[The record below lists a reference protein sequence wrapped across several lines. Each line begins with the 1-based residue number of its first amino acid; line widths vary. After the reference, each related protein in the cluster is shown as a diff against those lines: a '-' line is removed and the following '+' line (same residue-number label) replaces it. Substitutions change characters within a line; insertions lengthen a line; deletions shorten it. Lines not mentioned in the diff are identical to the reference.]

1 MMLCRRGS
9 IVLLGLFAL
18 GWANAAVGQASTQ
31 WFFQHQ
37 GPAKA
42 NAAPAVQMR
51 PLDLDERLLARD
63 VFQQLIE
70 TDTTH
75 STGNTTTAAE
85 AMRQRLL
92 QAGFSGTDAVIVG
105 PTSNRMNL
113 VVRYRGSGV
122 GESAQKPILFIGHLD
137 VVEAR
142 RDEWAMDP
150 FKLTE
155 TDGYFYG
162 RGTLDMKNSDAAF
175 ITSFL
180 LLKKSGWVPKRD
192 IILALTADEEG
203 GGNNGVSW
211 LLEHRRDLVDA
222 EFAVNPDA
230 GGLLL
235 RDGKPAELDL
245 QQTEKVY
252 ADFVLTSI
260 NPGGHS
266 SRPMPE
272 NAIYLVAGALG
283 RVERS
288 PFPVELNAVTRIYL
302 EAEARHESDEK
313 RALISKVLGP
323 KEDAAKEAAQKLAA
337 LDPGYNAIL
346 RTTCVATMM
355 SAGEAENALPALA
368 TANVNCRILP
378 GHSPEEVRK
387 QLVMAVADLRVKVQ
401 YRGEGGGLSD
411 VAPEKASMVVP
422 KLTPEI
428 MKPLRA
434 VTMAM
439 WPGVQVV
446 PEMESGSSD
455 SVYASVAGIPTY
467 GFSGM
472 GIDANDDRAHG
483 RDERL
488 RVSSFYDGVEF
499 MKEMVRELGEE

>member
-1 MMLCRRGS
+1 MLVCRWRS
-9 IVLLGLFAL
+9 IVPVVLFASVW
-18 GWANAAVGQASTQ
+18 GNAALGQASNS
-31 WFFQHQ
+31 WFFQSK

-42 NAAPAVQMR
+42 SSTPPVVVR
-51 PLDLDERLLARD
+51 PLELDERLLARD
-63 VFQQLIE
+63 VYQQLVE
-70 TDTTH
+70 TDTTRPTG
-75 STGNTTTAAE
+75 STTIAAE

-92 QAGFSGTDAVIVG
+92 QAGFSGSDVMIAG
-105 PTSNRMNL
+105 PTANRMNL
-113 VVRYRGSGV
+113 VARYRGSSPGA
-122 GESAQKPILFIGHLD
+122 ERPILFIGHLD

-142 RDEWAMDP
+142 RDEWTVDP

-155 TDGYFYG
+155 TNGYFYG

-180 LLKKSGWVPKRD
+180 LLKKAGWVPKRD

-203 GGNNGVSW
+203 GGNDGVSW

-230 GGLLL
+230 GGLVL

-245 QQTEKVY
+245 EETEKVY
-252 ADFVLTSI
+252 ADFALTAVNS
-260 NPGGHS
+260 GGHS

-283 RVERS
+283 RIERS
-288 PFPVELNAVTRIYL
+288 PFPAELNPVTRAYL
-302 EAEARHESDEK
+302 EAEARHEGEEK
-313 RALISKVLGP
+313 RMLISRMLGP
-323 KEDAAKEAAQKLAA
+323 KEDMAAAQKLAS

-355 SAGEAENALPALA
+355 NAGEAENALPAIA

-387 QLVMAVADLRVKVQ
+387 QLATIVSDVRVKVQ
-401 YRGEGGGLSD
+401 YRGEDGTLSD
-411 VAPEKASMVVP
+411 TAPEKAAMVVP
-422 KLTPEI
+422 KLIPEV

-434 VTMAM
+434 VTLAM
-439 WPGVQVV
+439 WPKILIV

-455 SVYASVAGIPTY
+455 SVYTSAAGIPTY

-472 GIDANDDRAHG
+472 GIEVNDDRAHG

-488 RVSSFYDGVEF
+488 LVSAFYDGVAF
-499 MKEMVRELGEE
+499 MKEMVRQMGEE